1 MSTALASVEASDGHQ
16 PEKLSDEI
24 VVLAPLALEA
34 RAVRNGAPWADVRRI
49 GMGPRRAARSAQLSA
64 ASGNRPILIAGFCG
78 ALDPALEPGDVVLAS
93 ELRGPTGTSACD
105 DPTILAGVL
114 QRGGLRVHVGPIAS
128 SQRLVVGER
137 RQTLFRSGAL
147 AVDMESA
154 WLVPAARRRPLVTL
168 RVVLDTSR
176 HELHRPL
183 QTLTGAATAYRAL
196 RRACSL
202 VQEWANSLGSR
213 EVVLASPRASCAG
226 VERAVEVVE
235 RALADRGA
243 PIYVRKQIVHNVHV
257 VRSLEARG
265 AIFVED
271 LDEVPTGKTV
281 IFSAHGVSPAVRR
294 AAAERGLEVIDATCP
309 LVSKVHA
316 EARRF
321 AAAGFDIVL
330 VGHEGHEEVDG
341 TFGEAP
347 DSIQIVASAADV
359 AAIEVVDPRR
369 VAYLSQTTL
378 AVDETEAVV
387 DVLRERFPDVVGP
400 ASSDICYATQNRQD
414 AVRAL
419 ARDCDLILVVGSA
432 NSSNSKRLVEV
443 AERAGCRARLVDDAA
458 QIPPAILQGSR
469 RIGVTA
475 GASAPEALVAQVVA
489 ALGGLGEITVSER
502 SVAIETM
509 QFKLPPEVRTSSE
522 AADPGPETE
531 GNIPMDPDKDTG
543 GR

>member
-1 MSTALASVEASDGHQ
+1 MSTALASVEHSDGPQ
-16 PEKLSDEI
+16 GDADALSDEI

-34 RAVRNGAPWADVRRI
+34 RAVRTGAPWADVRRI
-49 GMGPRRAARSAQLSA
+49 GMGPRRAARSAQLSVA
-64 ASGNRPILIAGFCG
+64 NGNRPILIAGFCG
-78 ALDPALEPGDVVLAS
+78 ALDPALEPGDIVLAS
-93 ELRGPTGTSACD
+93 ELRGPTGTSPCD

-114 QRGGLRVHVGPIAS
+114 RRGGLRVHVGPIAS

-137 RQTLFRSGAL
+137 RQALFRSGAL

-154 WLVPAARRRPLVTL
+154 WLVPATRRRPLVTL

-183 QTLTGAATAYRAL
+183 QTLSGAATAYRAL

-202 VQEWANSLGSR
+202 VEDWANALGSR
-213 EVVLASPRASCAG
+213 DVVLASPRASCAG
-226 VERAVEVVE
+226 VERAIEIVE
-235 RALADRGA
+235 RALENRGA

-257 VRSLEARG
+257 VRSLEQRG
-265 AIFVED
+265 AIFVEE
-271 LDEVPTGKTV
+271 LDEVPPGKTV
-281 IFSAHGVSPAVRR
+281 IFSAHGVSPAVRD
-294 AAAERGLEVIDATCP
+294 AARRRKLDVIDATCP
-309 LVSKVHA
+309 LVAKVHA

-321 AAAGFDIVL
+321 AASGFDIVL

-347 DSIQIVASAADV
+347 EHIQIVATAEDV
-359 AAIEVVDPRR
+359 SKVHVADPRR

-378 AVDETEAVV
+378 AVDETDEVV
-387 DVLRERFPDVVGP
+387 SALRARFPETVGP

-419 ARDCDLILVVGSA
+419 ASECDLILVVGSA

-443 AERAGCRARLVDDAA
+443 AERAGCRARLIDDAA
-458 QIPPAILQGSR
+458 QIPPVILQGAR

-475 GASAPEALVAQVVA
+475 GASAPEELVEQVLA

-502 SVAIETM
+502 NVATETM
-509 QFKLPPEVRTSSE
+509 QFKLPPEVRAPTEVPDSVSE
-522 AADPGPETE
+522 TTTE
-531 GNIPMDPDKDTG
+531 GG
-543 GR
+543 L